1 METISIRAYTP
12 ADKDAC
18 LAVFDSNHPRYFSA
32 GERLQFSAFLD
43 ALPGPYLVLQDDAG
57 HILACGGHAVV
68 EESATAFFCW
78 GMVEQALHRQGH
90 GKRLSLARLDGIRAD
105 PRVRRVRLDTSH
117 LTAGFYEG
125 LGFTVTEVIRDGY
138 WPGLHRC
145 EMQWI
150 IDRAPAEQGAPGESS

>member
-1 METISIRAYTP
+1 MEIVTIRAYTP

-18 LAVFDSNHPRYFSA
+18 MAVFDSNRPMYFSA
-32 GERLQFSAFLD
+32 GERMQFGAFLD
-43 ALPGPYLVLQDDAG
+43 ALPGPYLVLEEAD
-57 HILACGGHAVV
+57 HVLACGGYAVV

-78 GMVEQALHRQGH
+78 GMVEHARHRQGL

-125 LGFTVTEVIRDGY
+125 LGFTVTEMIRDGY
-138 WPGLHRC
+138 WRGLHRC
-145 EMQWI
+145 EMEWI
-150 IDRAPAEQGAPGESS
+150 IDCAAGEQRATGETS